1 VNNVTILPLKP
12 IVEVRLAKLQRRVE
26 GRLLVDD
33 VSVDI
38 DRAEI
43 VAITGP
49 SGAGKSSLIRL
60 VNRLDEPTSGTVLI
74 QGADYRDLA
83 PTALR
88 QRVGMVMQSANLFP
102 GSVGYNVSYG
112 PAQRHQTLPAE
123 EIDELLA
130 KVGLPGYA
138 SHDVST
144 LSGGEAQRVSFA
156 RTLANKPRILLLDE
170 PTSAL
175 DEESS
180 GAIEGLVRKVSEED
194 GVTCLMVTH
203 SPVQALRLAKRTMF
217 MAGGKLVSYGP
228 TNEVLHAHGS
238 L

>member
-1 VNNVTILPLKP
+1 MNSITILPLKP
-12 IVEVRLAKLQRRVE
+12 TVEVRLVRLQRRVE

-74 QGADYRDLA
+74 QGADYRSLA

-88 QRVGMVMQSANLFP
+88 QTVGMVMQSANLFP
-102 GSVGYNVSYG
+102 GSVASNVSYG
-112 PAQRHQTLPAE
+112 PAQRHQRLPSE

-180 GAIEGLVRKVSEED
+180 RAIESLVRKVSEED
-194 GVTCLMVTH
+194 LVTCLMVTH

-228 TNEVLHAHGS
+228 TKEVLHAHGS